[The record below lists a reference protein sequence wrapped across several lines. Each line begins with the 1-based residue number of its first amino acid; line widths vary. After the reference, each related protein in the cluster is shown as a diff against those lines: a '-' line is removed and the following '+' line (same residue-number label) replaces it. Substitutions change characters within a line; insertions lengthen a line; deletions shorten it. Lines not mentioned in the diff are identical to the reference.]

1 MGSKVNG
8 TFRSMIDTFKEQESY
23 EQLTSAEQMMV
34 SGAFEFLLDMSTR
47 VGTIEMY
54 VKERESKDK
63 RFAMLITA
71 LVTVVV
77 ALVNGGFLWLAS

>member
-8 TFRSMIDTFKEQESY
+8 TFRSIIDTFKEQESY

-47 VGTIEMY
+47 VGTIETY